1 MGQAPTE
8 AVTTSEPVTTS
19 EIEATRRRLDTEF
32 AELQTYVTPTAAF
45 MKRAAAIAGGVL
57 ATAAFLRF
65 ALRKRAELQEARRLR
80 SIDERLERIEELLA
94 RPVFARRRTR

>member
-8 AVTTSEPVTTS
+8 AMTMT

-32 AELQTYVTPTAAF
+32 AELETYLTPTAEF

-57 ATAAFLRF
+57 AALAFLRF
-65 ALRKRAELQEARRLR
+65 ALRKRAEMQEARRLR
-80 SIDERLERIEELLA
+80 SIDERLERLEELLERSAYRRSRA
-94 RPVFARRRTR
+94 R